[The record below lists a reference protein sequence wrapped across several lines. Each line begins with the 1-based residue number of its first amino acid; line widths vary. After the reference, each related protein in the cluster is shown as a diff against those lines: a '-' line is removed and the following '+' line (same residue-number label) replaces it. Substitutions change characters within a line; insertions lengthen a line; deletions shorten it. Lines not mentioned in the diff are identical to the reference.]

1 MSSSKLQAKN
11 ETNLLGVSKM
21 FRLLPSNLQGP
32 RLKANKSVIMTGH
45 HDMSIITMYT
55 VTQNDIVLYIK

>member
-11 ETNLLGVSKM
+11 ETNLLGVSEM

-45 HDMSIITMYT
+45 HDMSIITM
-55 VTQNDIVLYIK
+55 